1 MKIPSN
7 VTIAGIPYA
16 VDVVT
21 SKATALATKFAASI
35 DYEGQIITVG
45 EQAPA
50 SMEIS
55 FWHECIHGMMHALG
69 LEEHDEKLVDGLA
82 HQMYLLRKDNPDML
96 AN

>member
-16 VDVVT
+16 VDLVT
-21 SKATALATKFAASI
+21 PKAAALSTKFAASI
-35 DYEGQIITVG
+35 DYEGQTITIG

-55 FWHECIHGMMHALG
+55 FWHECIHGMMNALG
-69 LEEHDEKLVDGLA
+69 LEDHDEKLVEGLA
-82 HQMYLLRKDNPDML
+82 HQMYLFRKDNPDML